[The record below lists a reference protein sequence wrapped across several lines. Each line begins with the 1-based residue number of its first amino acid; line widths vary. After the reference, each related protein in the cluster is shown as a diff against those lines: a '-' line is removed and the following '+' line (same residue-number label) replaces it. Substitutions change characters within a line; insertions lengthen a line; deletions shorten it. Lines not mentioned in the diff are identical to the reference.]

1 VPDTDPEEIANM
13 DCLRRCFKARGK
25 FLLGAMLGALLPA
38 GLAYGQ
44 VPPPQTT
51 PDPTVASDPRGAA
64 CGE

>member
-1 VPDTDPEEIANM
+1 M